1 MPVSSKDSD
10 ITAIKGIGEKS
21 AALFHKVGV
30 FSLYDLIRYYPSSY
44 IRYPG
49 VIPAAELEPDTKAAV
64 KMQVLSEAKVMRF
77 NGRVRLTFDAGD
89 ETGKARIVFFNAPY
103 LKKSIKPG
111 MEKVFYGPVRANGS
125 SYEMLQPKM
134 YDEKEYSGMT
144 KGLKPVYPLT
154 KGLTGAAVT
163 KAVSRA
169 FEALPA
175 IQDHMSGKDREHL
188 GLGELRESLYQMHFP
203 EDEERYKEARKRIV
217 FDEFYFFLSSVKR
230 MKDEEGMTG
239 NDFPMVEVSEAR
251 RLMESL
257 PYRLTGSQMSAY
269 ADVTEDLGSGHA
281 MNRLIEGDV
290 GSGKTVV
297 AVLAMLTAVKNGH
310 QAALM
315 APTEVLAQQHM
326 RKISAML
333 EQYDVNCV
341 LLTGAMSEKQ
351 KREVRQSI
359 ADGSADIIIGTHA
372 LITELVEYKDLALVV
387 TDEQHRFGVRQRKSL
402 SDKAGDRSPHILVM
416 SATPIP
422 RTLAI
427 ILYGDLDISV
437 MKDKPSQR
445 LPVKNAV
452 VDTDYR
458 KKAYNF
464 IRKEVKAGHQ
474 AYVICP
480 LIEPGEDDSGENT
493 LEYAQKLREIWGSEV
508 RVGVLH
514 GRMKNAEKNNVMT
527 LFASGDTD
535 VLVSTTV
542 VEVGVDVPNATVMMI
557 ENADHYGLSQL
568 HQLRGRI
575 GRGDAQS
582 YCIFVDTSK
591 GREMSERLSILKKT
605 NDGFEIASEDLK
617 LRGPGDIFGLR
628 QSGELGF
635 RVADIYTDAAILAMA
650 SEYAKEHAYDT
661 EDGSA
666 DSVVL

>member
-1 MPVSSKDSD
+1 
-10 ITAIKGIGEKS
+10 
-21 AALFHKVGV
+21 
-30 FSLYDLIRYYPSSY
+30 
-44 IRYPG
+44 
-49 VIPAAELEPDTKAAV
+49 
-64 KMQVLSEAKVMRF
+64 
-77 NGRVRLTFDAGD
+77 
-89 ETGKARIVFFNAPY
+89 
-103 LKKSIKPG
+103 
-111 MEKVFYGPVRANGS
+111 
-125 SYEMLQPKM
+125 
-134 YDEKEYSGMT
+134 
-144 KGLKPVYPLT
+144 
-154 KGLTGAAVT
+154 
-163 KAVSRA
+163 
-169 FEALPA
+169 
-175 IQDHMSGKDREHL
+175 
-188 GLGELRESLYQMHFP
+188 
-203 EDEERYKEARKRIV
+203 
-217 FDEFYFFLSSVKR
+217 SSVKR

-269 ADVTEDLGSGHA
+269 EDVTEDLGSGHA

-333 EQYDVNCV
+333 EQYDVRCV

-372 LITELVEYKDLALVV
+372 LITELVEYRDLALVV
-387 TDEQHRFGVRQRKSL
+387 TDEQHRFGVRQRKTL
-402 SDKAGDRSPHILVM
+402 SDKAGDRSPHVLVM

-527 LFASGDTD
+527 LFAAGDTD